1 MHLSGCSYNT
11 KTLLNTTGLHET
23 EGWKIGNE
31 IISTSLTALKL
42 KIRRMYLLIKS
53 MTSTP

>member
-1 MHLSGCSYNT
+1 MHLSGCSYT

-42 KIRRMYLLIKS
+42 KIRRMYFTDKKRDI
-53 MTSTP
+53 STP